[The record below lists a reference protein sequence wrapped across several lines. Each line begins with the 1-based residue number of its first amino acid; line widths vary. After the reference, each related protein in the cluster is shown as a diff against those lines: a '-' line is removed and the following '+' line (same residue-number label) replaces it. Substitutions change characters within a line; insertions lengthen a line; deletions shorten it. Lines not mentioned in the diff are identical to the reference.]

1 MGAIVFV
8 NRTVAL
14 LDPSS
19 EVGKT
24 LLVLAIAGGGNKE
37 ANDLITF
44 VRTVARAEGRMN
56 GSGFPL
62 QAIAEAARKLGALY
76 SEALIECGG
85 IGGQVRKRRGLR
97 CVDVSE
103 GVRQGRGKSGR
114 EAVPSNA
121 KER

>member
-14 LDPSS
+14 LDQ
-19 EVGKT
+19 VGKT

-56 GSGFPL
+56 GSGFPF

-97 CVDVSE
+97 CVDVGE